1 MEANMKWFTRKV
13 KKILW
18 ILLNSIEIILSK
30 IRMDISS
37 SYQVLQYSNL
47 KMEES
52 MSKKEEAKKVAEE
65 VVSTLKE
72 EKAEVVVQVDP
83 STVKYSYSLIENNG
97 QYHVISVEFDPNLLI
112 SGAVKKIESNTDKF
126 LMQERLQVLL
136 MGDDLA

>member
-1 MEANMKWFTRKV
+1 
-13 KKILW
+13 
-18 ILLNSIEIILSK
+18 
-30 IRMDISS
+30 
-37 SYQVLQYSNL
+37 
-47 KMEES
+47 